1 MGEAG
6 EGEVIVGGVHSF
18 DRGGGYQMIQIDLS
32 DSENETENRE
42 SERL

>member
-18 DRGGGYQMIQIDLS
+18 DRGGGYQMIDLS